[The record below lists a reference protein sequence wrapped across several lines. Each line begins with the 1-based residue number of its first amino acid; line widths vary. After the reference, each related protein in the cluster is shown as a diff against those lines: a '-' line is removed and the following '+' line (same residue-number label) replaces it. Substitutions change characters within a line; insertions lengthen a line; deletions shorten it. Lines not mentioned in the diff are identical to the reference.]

1 LSVLGPEQAT
11 QPHAFS
17 LVQSRRVDGLMLAG
31 RDIPARFVLEPHAN
45 GFRII
50 LTDNALIEAT
60 EASLVPRV
68 VAMDETTHESG
79 RDAMPQILDGGSAP
93 RNGVNDAMALG
104 VIHAVE
110 ADDLGIPDDVAVV
123 GFDDL
128 AWTALH
134 RPALITVHIY
144 KEQMAASRLRIS
156 STSSPNLAASRC
168 VHWSIRGW

>member
-1 LSVLGPEQAT
+1 
-11 QPHAFS
+11 
-17 LVQSRRVDGLMLAG
+17 
-31 RDIPARFVLEPHAN
+31 
-45 GFRII
+45 
-50 LTDNALIEAT
+50 
-60 EASLVPRV
+60 
-68 VAMDETTHESG
+68 
-79 RDAMPQILDGGSAP
+79 
-93 RNGVNDAMALG
+93 MALG

-110 ADDLGIPDDVAVV
+110 ADDLGVPDAVAVV